1 MGSTQIVV
9 TERPHEP
16 WDLGVFACVGVDP
29 TQHRFVLLK
38 SRMYCRPVFV
48 PLSQGLI
55 ECDSPGVTSSDFA
68 LFPFARVTRPVFP
81 LDALDIASAR
91 INGPRLWDSL
101 MELARIG
108 ATPKGGVCRL
118 TLTDLDKQGRDLVTR
133 WAREA
138 GMTVTIDRIGNGFM
152 RRAGRN
158 NSLAPIVTG
167 SHIDTQPT
175 GGKFDGNYGVLAG
188 LEVVRTLNDLG
199 IETEAPIEVAFWT
212 NEEGSRFVPVMMG
225 SGVFAKAFTLEHAY
239 AATDTEGKSVKG
251 ELERIGYIGPQ
262 EPGDH
267 PIGAYFE
274 THIEQGP
281 VLEDADVTIGVVSG
295 VLGIRWFDCTV
306 TGMEAH
312 AGPTPMALRKDA
324 MQVSARIMQEV
335 VACALRHQPHGRGT
349 VGMVQVFPN
358 SRNVI
363 PGRVK
368 FSIDLRNS
376 TDALVD
382 QMADEVKAF
391 AARAAQESGLEVK
404 IELVSSYPAQVFH
417 ADCVDAVGRAAKKL
431 GYSNMPAVS
440 GAGHDAVYM
449 ARLAPSG
456 MIFIPCKDGISH
468 NEIESAKP
476 EHITAG
482 CNVLLHA
489 MLERAGVV

>member
-1 MGSTQIVV
+1 MHLENTMDTKVKPNINN
-9 TERPHEP
+9 
-16 WDLGVFACVGVDP
+16 L
-29 TQHRFVLLK
+29 
-38 SRMYCRPVFV
+38 
-48 PLSQGLI
+48 
-55 ECDSPGVTSSDFA
+55 
-68 LFPFARVTRPVFP
+68 
-81 LDALDIASAR
+81 R
-91 INGPRLWDSL
+91 INGQRLWDSL
-101 MELARIG
+101 MELAQIG

-138 GMTVTIDRIGNGFM
+138 GMTVTIDKIGNGFM
-152 RRAGRN
+152 RRPGRN
-158 NSLAPIVTG
+158 NSLPPIMTG

-188 LEVVRTLNDLG
+188 IEVVRTLNDHG

-239 AATDTEGKSVKG
+239 AATDTEGKTVKG
-251 ELERIGYIGPQ
+251 ELERIGYIGDQ

-281 VLEDADVTIGVVSG
+281 VLEDNDKTIGVVSG

-324 MQVSARIMQEV
+324 MLAATRIMQDV
-335 VACALRHQPHGRGT
+335 VAAAHRHPPHGRGT

-376 TDALVD
+376 TDELVD
-382 QMADEVKAF
+382 AMAAEVKAF
-391 AARAAQESGLEVK
+391 ADQVAKEHGVQVH
-404 IELVSSYPAQVFH
+404 IEMVSSYPAQLFQPE
-417 ADCVDAVGRAAKKL
+417 CVEAVGRAAAKL
-431 GYSNMPAVS
+431 GYSHMPAVS

-449 ARLAPSG
+449 AKLAPSG

-468 NEIESAKP
+468 NEIEDAKP
-476 EHITAG
+476 EHIEAG

-489 MLERAGVV
+489 MLERAGT

>member
-1 MGSTQIVV
+1 MNIVMD
-9 TERPHEP
+9 R
-16 WDLGVFACVGVDP
+16 
-29 TQHRFVLLK
+29 K
-38 SRMYCRPVFV
+38 
-48 PLSQGLI
+48 
-55 ECDSPGVTSSDFA
+55 
-68 LFPFARVTRPVFP
+68 TRPAVGD
-81 LDALDIASAR
+81 LR
-91 INGPRLWDSL
+91 INGERLWASL
-101 MELARIG
+101 MELAQIG

-118 TLTDLDKQGRDLVTR
+118 TLTDLDRQGRDLVLK

-138 GMTVTIDRIGNGFM
+138 GLVVTIDKIGNGFM

-158 NSLAPIVTG
+158 NALPPIITG

-188 LEVVRTLNDLG
+188 IEVVRTLNDHG

-239 AATDTEGKSVKG
+239 AARDTEGKSVKE
-251 ELERIGYIGPQ
+251 ELTRIGYVGTE
-262 EPGDH
+262 EPGAH
-267 PIGAYFE
+267 PIGTYFE

-281 VLEDADVTIGVVSG
+281 VLEDNDKTIGVVTG
-295 VLGIRWFDCTV
+295 VLGIRWYDCTV

-324 MQVSARIMQEV
+324 LQVATRLMQEV
-335 VACALRHQPHGRGT
+335 VAIAHRHPPHGRGT
-349 VGMVQVFPN
+349 VGMVQVHPN

-368 FSIDLRNS
+368 FSIDLRNA
-376 TDALVD
+376 TDELVD
-382 QMADEVKAF
+382 KMDVDI
-391 AARAAQESGLEVK
+391 RAAVERASKESGLPIS
-404 IELVSSYPAQVFH
+404 IELVSHYPAQPFH
-417 ADCVDAVGRAAKKL
+417 PDCVQAVGRAAAKL

-449 ARLAPSG
+449 ARLAPAG

-468 NEIESAKP
+468 NEIEDAKP

>member
-1 MGSTQIVV
+1 MDMKTK
-9 TERPHEP
+9 P
-16 WDLGVFACVGVDP
+16 
-29 TQHRFVLLK
+29 
-38 SRMYCRPVFV
+38 
-48 PLSQGLI
+48 
-55 ECDSPGVTSSDFA
+55 A
-68 LFPFARVTRPVFP
+68 LQDMRV
-81 LDALDIASAR
+81 
-91 INGPRLWDSL
+91 NGQRLWDSL
-101 MELARIG
+101 MELAKIG
-108 ATPKGGVCRL
+108 ATQKGGVCRL
-118 TLTDLDKQGRDLVTR
+118 TLTDLDKQGRDLVLG

-138 GMTVTIDRIGNGFM
+138 GMSITIDKIGNGFM

-158 NSLAPIVTG
+158 NALPPVMTG

-188 LEVVRTLNDLG
+188 IEVVRTLNDLG

-239 AATDTEGKSVKG
+239 AATDTEGKTVQG
-251 ELERIGYIGPQ
+251 ELERIGYIGEQ

-267 PIGAYFE
+267 PIGSYFE

-281 VLEDADVTIGVVSG
+281 VLEDHDVTIGVVTG
-295 VLGIRWFDCTV
+295 VLGIKWYDCVV

-324 MQVSARIMQEV
+324 LQVATQLMQEV
-335 VACALRHQPHGRGT
+335 VAIAHRYPPHGRGT
-349 VGMVQVFPN
+349 VGMVQVHPN

-368 FSIDLRNS
+368 FSIDLRNA
-376 TDALVD
+376 TDELVEKMD
-382 QMADEVKAF
+382 ADIRKAVAEAS
-391 AARAAQESGLEVK
+391 AASGLP
-404 IELVSSYPAQVFH
+404 ITIDLVSHYPAAPFH
-417 ADCVDAVGRAAKKL
+417 PDCVAAVGKAAAAL

-449 ARLAPSG
+449 ARLAPAG

-468 NEIESAKP
+468 NEIEDAKP

-489 MLERAGVV
+489 MLERAGIAG

>member
-1 MGSTQIVV
+1 MNIATKI
-9 TERPHEP
+9 
-16 WDLGVFACVGVDP
+16 
-29 TQHRFVLLK
+29 
-38 SRMYCRPVFV
+38 
-48 PLSQGLI
+48 
-55 ECDSPGVTSSDFA
+55 DS
-68 LFPFARVTRPVFP
+68 L
-81 LDALDIASAR
+81 R
-91 INGPRLWDSL
+91 INGERLWDSL
-101 MELARIG
+101 MELAQIG

-118 TLTDLDKQGRDLVTR
+118 TLTDLDKQGRDLVIG
-133 WAREA
+133 WAKDA
-138 GMTVTIDRIGNGFM
+138 GMTIVIDKIGNGFM
-152 RRAGRN
+152 RRDGRN
-158 NSLAPIVTG
+158 NALPPIMTG

-188 LEVVRTLNDLG
+188 IEVVRTLNEHG

-239 AATDTEGKSVKG
+239 AATDTEGKTVKD
-251 ELERIGYIGPQ
+251 ELARIGYVGEQ
-262 EPGDH
+262 VPGDH

-281 VLEDADVTIGVVSG
+281 VLEDNGTIIGVVQG

-324 MQVSARIMQEV
+324 LQVATHLMQDV
-335 VACALRHQPHGRGT
+335 VAAANRHPPHGRGT
-349 VGMVQVFPN
+349 VGMVQVYPN

-368 FSIDLRNS
+368 FSIDLRNHS
-376 TDALVD
+376 DKLVD
-382 QMADEVKAF
+382 QMADEVKVL
-391 AARAAQESGLEVK
+391 AARLSVESGLSIQ
-404 IELVSSYPAQVFH
+404 IEQVSSYPAQGFH
-417 ADCVDAVGRAAKKL
+417 PECVEAVACAAEKL
-431 GYSNMPAVS
+431 GYSNMPVVS

-449 ARLAPSG
+449 ANLAPSG

-468 NEIESAKP
+468 NEIEDAKP

-489 MLERAGVV
+489 MLERAGATNVS

>member
-1 MGSTQIVV
+1 MDTQVK
-9 TERPHEP
+9 PN
-16 WDLGVFACVGVDP
+16 
-29 TQHRFVLLK
+29 
-38 SRMYCRPVFV
+38 
-48 PLSQGLI
+48 I
-55 ECDSPGVTSSDFA
+55 EN
-68 LFPFARVTRPVFP
+68 L
-81 LDALDIASAR
+81 R
-91 INGPRLWDSL
+91 INGQRLWDSL
-101 MELARIG
+101 MELAQIG

-138 GMTVTIDRIGNGFM
+138 GMTVTIDKIGNGFM
-152 RRAGRN
+152 RRPGRN
-158 NSLAPIVTG
+158 NSLPPIMTG

-188 LEVVRTLNDLG
+188 IEVVRTLNDHG

-239 AATDTEGKSVKG
+239 AATDTEGKTVKG
-251 ELERIGYIGPQ
+251 ELERIGYIGDQ

-281 VLEDADVTIGVVSG
+281 VLEDNDKTIGVVSG

-324 MQVSARIMQEV
+324 MLAATRIMQDV
-335 VACALRHQPHGRGT
+335 VAAAHRHPPHGRGT

-382 QMADEVKAF
+382 AMAAEVKAF
-391 AARAAQESGLEVK
+391 ADQVAKEHGVQVH
-404 IELVSSYPAQVFH
+404 IEMVSSYPAQLFQPE
-417 ADCVDAVGRAAKKL
+417 CVEAVGRAAAKL
-431 GYSNMPAVS
+431 GYSHMPAVS

-449 ARLAPSG
+449 AKLAPSG

-468 NEIESAKP
+468 NEIEDAKP
-476 EHITAG
+476 QHIEAG

-489 MLERAGVV
+489 MLERAGT

>member
-1 MGSTQIVV
+1 MNHSAKT
-9 TERPHEP
+9 
-16 WDLGVFACVGVDP
+16 D
-29 TQHRFVLLK
+29 
-38 SRMYCRPVFV
+38 
-48 PLSQGLI
+48 I
-55 ECDSPGVTSSDFA
+55 EN
-68 LFPFARVTRPVFP
+68 L
-81 LDALDIASAR
+81 R
-91 INGPRLWDSL
+91 INGDRLWDSL
-101 MELARIG
+101 MELAQIG

-138 GMTVTIDRIGNGFM
+138 GMTVTIDKIGNGFM
-152 RRAGRN
+152 RRPGRN
-158 NSLAPIVTG
+158 NSLPPIMTG

-188 LEVVRTLNDLG
+188 IEVVRTLNDHG

-239 AATDTEGKSVKG
+239 AATDTEGKTVKG
-251 ELERIGYIGPQ
+251 ELERIGYIGDQ

-281 VLEDADVTIGVVSG
+281 VLEDNDKTIGVVSG

-324 MQVSARIMQEV
+324 MLAATRIMQDV
-335 VACALRHQPHGRGT
+335 VAAAHRHPPHGRGT

-382 QMADEVKAF
+382 AMAAEVKAF
-391 AARAAQESGLEVK
+391 ADQVAKEHGVQVH
-404 IELVSSYPAQVFH
+404 IEMVSSYPAQLFQPE
-417 ADCVDAVGRAAKKL
+417 CVEAVGRAAAKL
-431 GYSNMPAVS
+431 GYSHMPAVS

-449 ARLAPSG
+449 AKLAPSG

-468 NEIESAKP
+468 NEIEDAKP
-476 EHITAG
+476 EHIEAG

-489 MLERAGVV
+489 MLERAGT

>member
-1 MGSTQIVV
+1 MDMKTSTA
-9 TERPHEP
+9 T
-16 WDLGVFACVGVDP
+16 L
-29 TQHRFVLLK
+29 
-38 SRMYCRPVFV
+38 
-48 PLSQGLI
+48 
-55 ECDSPGVTSSDFA
+55 
-68 LFPFARVTRPVFP
+68 
-81 LDALDIASAR
+81 R
-91 INGPRLWDSL
+91 IDGQRLWGAL
-101 MELARIG
+101 MELAAIG

-118 TLTDLDKQGRDLVTR
+118 ALTELDKQGRDLVTR

-152 RRAGRN
+152 RRPGRN
-158 NSLAPIVTG
+158 NALPPIVTG

-188 LEVVRTLNDLG
+188 LEVVRTLNDHG

-225 SGVFAKAFTLEHAY
+225 SGAFAKAFTLEHAY
-239 AATDTEGKSVKG
+239 AATDTAGLTVQG
-251 ELERIGYIGPQ
+251 ELERIGYLGTE

-281 VLEDADVTIGVVSG
+281 VLEDNGKTIGVVTG
-295 VLGIRWFDCTV
+295 VLGVRWYDCVV

-324 MQVSARIMQEV
+324 LQVAAKLMQEV
-335 VACALRHQPHGRGT
+335 VACAHRHPPHGRGT

-363 PGRVK
+363 PGNVK
-368 FSIDLRNS
+368 FSIDLRNAS
-376 TDALVD
+376 EALCDTMDADIRGV
-382 QMADEVKAF
+382 
-391 AARAAQESGLEVK
+391 AARLSAESGLPIDVK
-404 IELVSSYPAQVFH
+404 LVTSFPATQFH
-417 ADCVDAVGRAAKKL
+417 ADCVEAVARATKAL
-431 GYSNMPAVS
+431 GYSHMEAVS

-449 ARLAPSG
+449 AKLAPAG

-468 NEIESAKP
+468 NEVEDAQP

-489 MLERAGVV
+489 MLERAGVAS